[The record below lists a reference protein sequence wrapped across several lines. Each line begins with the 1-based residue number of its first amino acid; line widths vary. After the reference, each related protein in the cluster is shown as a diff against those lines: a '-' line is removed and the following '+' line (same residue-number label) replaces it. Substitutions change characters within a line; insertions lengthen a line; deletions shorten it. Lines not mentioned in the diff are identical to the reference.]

1 MHLQGRLRGQKHAGA
16 AADRHMLSQTI
27 SRKDAGAGTHEN
39 DVRRAVE
46 IERPADTQGR
56 LGVGPRHDRPA
67 GAILERQLEP
77 RMAAHNVCGTD
88 VDR

>member
-1 MHLQGRLRGQKHAGA
+1 
-16 AADRHMLSQTI
+16 MLSQVI
-27 SRKDAGAGTHEN
+27 SRKDAGACTYEN
-39 DVRRAVE
+39 DVGRAVE

-77 RMAAHNVCGTD
+77 RMAAHNVCCTD